1 MCYVSLTQQST
12 VEIWF
17 IEEVLENEMSQDLL
31 RDDSGVIKLLS
42 KKVRYLRK
50 LTICGLIDQALK
62 KVKK

>member
-1 MCYVSLTQQST
+1 L
-12 VEIWF
+12 F

-31 RDDSGVIKLLS
+31 RDDSGIIKLLS